1 MEDKIFEE
9 INPSS
14 LSQLIITCEHG
25 GGDIPTE
32 YGKLGL
38 SEQELNTHIARDK
51 GARETSA
58 LLAQK
63 LGCYA
68 IVGKYSRLL
77 VDLNRRE
84 NENELILE
92 CSDKVEVP
100 ENKNISA
107 AERENRLQ
115 KYYRP
120 YYKAISDKIA
130 QIKANGKM
138 PILFS
143 VHSFTPQL
151 KGGDYRPWNAGILWH
166 QPTKLGRFVFDELA
180 KTEGKNVGIN
190 VPYDL
195 TKCNTGAVIICG
207 EEKGLDYGLIEIRDD
222 EYDNLSQGAEW
233 WSDKLAEIL
242 KKVLKS

>member
-1 MEDKIFEE
+1 MEDKVFEE

-25 GGDIPTE
+25 GAAIPAG
-32 YGKLGL
+32 YDDLGL
-38 SEQELNTHIARDK
+38 SKQELDTHIARDK

-68 IVGKYSRLL
+68 IIGKYSRLL

-84 NENELILE
+84 NEDELILE
-92 CSDKVEVP
+92 CSDKVVVP
-100 ENKNISA
+100 KNKNISKE
-107 AERENRLQ
+107 EREKRLK
-115 KYYRP
+115 KYYQP
-120 YYKAISDKIA
+120 YYDAINSKIK
-130 QIKANGKM
+130 QIEANGKT

-151 KGGDYRPWNAGILWH
+151 KGGNYRPWHAGILWH
-166 QPTKLGRFVFDELA
+166 KQTSLAKFVYDELA
-180 KTEGKNVGIN
+180 KLENKKVGEN

-207 EEKGLDYGLIEIRDD
+207 EEKGFDYGLIEIRDD
-222 EYDNLSQGAEW
+222 EYDNIASGAEW
-233 WSDKLAEIL
+233 WSDKLADTL
-242 KKVLKS
+242 SKVLKK